1 MILEELKV
9 MVKKPMKACCDNIA
23 TINISHNPVH
33 DDGTKHVEVD
43 HHFIEEKI
51 DEGAICMTYVPTTE
65 QVADVLT
72 KGLSKPL
79 FEKIIDKLG
88 MYNLY
93 NPA

>member
-1 MILEELKV
+1 
-9 MVKKPMKACCDNIA
+9 
-23 TINISHNPVH
+23 
-33 DDGTKHVEVD
+33 
-43 HHFIEEKI
+43 
-51 DEGAICMTYVPTTE
+51 MTYVPTTE